1 MIEALEKKSLN
12 EFTRTEFL
20 EFVICLFEGSYVSE
34 AEDDSFV
41 AHFDHLVS
49 PHPQKNGLI
58 FWPEQGSDDSPEGI
72 VAEIERYCRENGL
85 PGFKDSDF

>member
-58 FWPEQGSDDSPEGI
+58 FWPEDNKDNPEAV
-72 VAEIERYCRENGL
+72 VAEIERYCRENDL
-85 PGFKDSDF
+85 PCFKDG